1 MTLTPLNLINL
12 NHFVIFVAFLIVH
25 KWTSAKQQVQ
35 QVAVWWRGW
44 ARQIAWPKGWAKH
57 HGVGRWSVDQ
67 RFEDFTRPRIEGT
80 MKGQWRWPRCAKGRW
95 QTSRWRHGALTSR
108 AAGQGQTVAQRLW
121 VNENDNK
128 LQQASTSFNKDNAA
142 TLRVTGRRR
151 RSGGLCWLC
160 SRRIARAFSTEA
172 SFSYYC
178 KFLQKI
184 MNVKPFFPCS
194 IHKGFVIP
202 IHFLS

>member
-1 MTLTPLNLINL
+1 MTLTPLTLINL

-25 KWTSAKQQVQ
+25 KSWTSVKQQVQ

-80 MKGQWRWPRCAKGRW
+80 MKGQWRDNEGDPGAPRDADRRHDGDMV
-95 QTSRWRHGALTSR
+95 RWRVVPRDRVRRSL
-108 AAGQGQTVAQRLW
+108 
-121 VNENDNK
+121 NDCGWTRTT
-128 LQQASTSFNKDNAA
+128 TSFNKDNAA

-160 SRRIARAFSTEA
+160 SKRIARAFSTEA
-172 SFSYYC
+172 SYSYC

-202 IHFLS
+202 IHFFS